1 MNTNK
6 HYILIDCDPGG
17 DDIFA
22 LLWLL
27 INHKFAH
34 VPMEVI
40 GISTVWWNVSA
51 DLTYM
56 NALRMCEFVWVD
68 APVAKDHTAKS
79 KIIKSNSVDFAAN
92 KLDRENQKNSE
103 WDQFIGSLIISA
115 DASHI
120 HGSDGIGGLSSM
132 LPSPKLPDTELD
144 SIDMIVQAIQGHGSD
159 LTILATGPMT
169 NLALAE
175 QRIPGIL
182 QQCKRIIAMWGAID
196 MHGNVTPVAEFN
208 IAYDPMSAKIVFDA
222 TDNIML
228 APLDLTT
235 SMVFDNDDMMNCFR
249 EINHSSKQAFMF
261 ALTNFL
267 IETNM
272 KFRETGY
279 EHGFYVHDAHTVW
292 LLLYPHLYEGA
303 YQYVDVETQGQYTK
317 GELIIDQRNIARIKT
332 NVFVA
337 MKFDKDL
344 FLEAITQDLRMF
356 DFE

>member
-1 MNTNK
+1 MKANK

-40 GISTVWWNVSA
+40 GISTVWGNVSA

-56 NALRMCEFVWVD
+56 NALRMCEFVWVEVL
-68 APVAKDHTAKS
+68 VAKDHRQ
-79 KIIKSNSVDFAAN
+79 IV
-92 KLDRENQKNSE
+92 SE
-103 WDQFIGSLIISA
+103 

-132 LPSPKLPDTELD
+132 LPTPKLPDTELD
-144 SIDMIVQAIQGHGSD
+144 SVDMIIQAIQTHGSD

-169 NLALAE
+169 NLALVE
-175 QRIPGIL
+175 QRVPGIL
-182 QQCKRIIAMWGAID
+182 QQCKRIVAMGGAID

-222 TDNIML
+222 VDNLML

-235 SMVFDNDDMMNCFR
+235 SMVFDNDDMMNCFG
-249 EINHSSKQAFMF
+249 EINHGTKQAFMF
-261 ALTNFL
+261 ELTNFL
-267 IETNM
+267 IKTNM
-272 KFRETGY
+272 QFRETGY

-292 LLLYPHLYEGA
+292 LLLYPHLYEGTF
-303 YQYVDVETQGQYTK
+303 QQVMVETQGEYTK
-317 GELIIDQRNIARIKT
+317 GETIIDQRNIARVQT
-332 NVFVA
+332 NAFVA
-337 MKFDKDL
+337 MKFNKAL

-356 DFE
+356 DFS

>member
-1 MNTNK
+1 MNSKK

-40 GISTVWWNVSA
+40 GITTVWWNVRA

-68 APVAKDHTAKS
+68 VPVAKDHRQIA
-79 KIIKSNSVDFAAN
+79 
-92 KLDRENQKNSE
+92 SE
-103 WDQFIGSLIISA
+103 

-132 LPSPKLPDTELD
+132 LPSLKLPDMELD
-144 SIDMIVQAIQGHGSD
+144 SIDMIVQAIQMHGSD

-175 QRIPGIL
+175 QRVPGIL
-182 QQCKRIIAMWGAID
+182 QQCKRIIAMGGAISL
-196 MHGNVTPVAEFN
+196 HGNVTPVAEFN
-208 IAYDPMSAKIVFDA
+208 IAYDPMSAKIVFDV
-222 TDNIML
+222 TDNLML

-249 EINHSSKQAFMF
+249 EINHGNKQAFMF
-261 ALTNFL
+261 ELTNFL
-267 IETNM
+267 IKTNM
-272 KFRETGY
+272 QFRETGY

-303 YQYVDVETQGQYTK
+303 FQQVMVETQGEYTK
-317 GELIIDQRNIARIKT
+317 GETIIDQRNIARVQT
-332 NVFVA
+332 NAFIA
-337 MKFDKDL
+337 MKFNKAL
-344 FLEAITQDLRMF
+344 FLEAMTQDLRMF
-356 DFE
+356 DFS